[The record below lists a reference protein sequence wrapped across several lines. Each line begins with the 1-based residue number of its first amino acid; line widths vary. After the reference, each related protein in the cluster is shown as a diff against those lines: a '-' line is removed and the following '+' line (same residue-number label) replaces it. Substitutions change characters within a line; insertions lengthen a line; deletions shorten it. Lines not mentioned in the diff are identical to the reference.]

1 MTTRNGNDKVLDILE
16 IERRI
21 YELIKKYANN
31 KDYQEIL
38 ADWYIR
44 TVKEILKYRKPQNL
58 DALLEKIA
66 DYMQNYNQSAK
77 LIEFYNQLK
86 AKC

>member
-21 YELIKKYANN
+21 YELVEKYA
-31 KDYQEIL
+31 KIEDYQKIL
-38 ADWYIR
+38 ADWYIK
-44 TVKEILKYRKPQNL
+44 TVNEILEYRKPQNL
-58 DALLEKIA
+58 DALLEKFA

-86 AKC
+86 VKC